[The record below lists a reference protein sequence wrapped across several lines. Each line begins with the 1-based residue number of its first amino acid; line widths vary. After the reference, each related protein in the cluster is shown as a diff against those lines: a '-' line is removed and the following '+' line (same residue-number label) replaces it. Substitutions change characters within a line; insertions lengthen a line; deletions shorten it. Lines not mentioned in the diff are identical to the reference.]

1 MEQKVNNA
9 VPAAQELSD
18 EALSAVAGG
27 TWNNNTFYTSAD
39 APQLRQTGRY
49 QPGSRVTCEYNGQK
63 GTVQLQVVKHTISGG
78 RKLMPDGH
86 MQDQTF
92 EEVKENYLIF
102 PVYCVAYVVRYDSG
116 LTDIVSEAE
125 LYPLVEE

>member
-1 MEQKVNNA
+1 MEQKANTAAPA
-9 VPAAQELSD
+9 VQELSD

-27 TWNNNTFYTSAD
+27 IWNNNTFYTSAD

-49 QPGSRVTCEYNGQK
+49 QPGSRVIYEYNGEK
-63 GTVQLQVVKHTISGG
+63 GTVQLQVVQHMITGG

-86 MQDQTF
+86 LRDQTF
-92 EEVKENYLIF
+92 EEAKANYLTF
-102 PVYCVAYVVRYDSG
+102 PVYCVAYVVRFDNG

-125 LYPLVEE
+125 LHPLVAK